1 MLQISV
7 AQLYEA
13 NHEKLAL
20 AWVGS
25 RAGDAALIRQ
35 DATESA
41 AFVGHLN
48 LIHPNRIQVLGLHEQ
63 AHLDALDH
71 GRVKSLIERATGAA
85 PAAILLA
92 DSAPGHPTL
101 IEMAEARGIALL
113 SSPMPAA
120 FLIDKLRRHLSKVLA
135 ESTTRHGVFMDVLGL
150 GVLITGD
157 SGVGKSELG
166 LELISRGHGLV
177 ADDVVVLE
185 SGGVETRDE
194 YRSHHLPADIQFARA
209 VPSTRGATRV
219 VTRGDVAWARS
230 TSRTR
235 GEFRGR
241 SIDSV
246 GAELMVLVR
255 TADGWRIAAIH
266 WSSRSR

>member
-1 MLQISV
+1 
-7 AQLYEA
+7 
-13 NHEKLAL
+13 
-20 AWVGS
+20 
-25 RAGDAALIRQ
+25 
-35 DATESA
+35 
-41 AFVGHLN
+41 
-48 LIHPNRIQVLGLHEQ
+48 VLG
-63 AHLDALDH
+63 AA
-71 GRVKSLIERATGAA
+71 GAA
-85 PAAILLA
+85 PAQES
-92 DSAPGHPTL
+92 DSAAVAAV
-101 IEMAEARGIALL
+101 IERYHHAL
-113 SSPMPAA
+113 AA
-120 FLIDKLRRHLSKVLA
+120 
-135 ESTTRHGVFMDVLGL
+135 
-150 GVLITGD
+150 GD
-157 SGVGKSELG
+157 SALA
-166 LELISRGHGLV
+166 LTLL

-219 VTRGDVAWARS
+219 VTRGDVAWASS